1 MVRRRSAHG
10 APPPLRR
17 TCVAGDVHAAA
28 CDEQLTVSAVP
39 VSAPPLLRRTCEKG
53 DVHAAAVP
61 VGAPPLLRRTCE
73 KGDVHAAAFFGG
85 STYSYAKGLTQK
97 GRPLTGPPFL
107 VKRVD

>member
-1 MVRRRSAHG
+1 MVRRRGAHG

-28 CDEQLTVSAVP
+28 CDEQLTVS
-39 VSAPPLLRRTCEKG
+39 
-53 DVHAAAVP
+53 AVP